1 MIRELRPKYPR
12 LPLVRMCQLL
22 GVPRSAMYRRP
33 NERPERTEFYRS
45 LRLQLA
51 IVLGANPGYGY
62 RRARIELGRRGF
74 ACGYKSVTK
83 AMKEGGLN
91 LRRKRK
97 PATSDGLGQ
106 GTYPNLLR
114 DAKIDRPGQ
123 AWVADITYVGLPH
136 RMAYLAVVMDV
147 FLRKVVGKQ
156 LGERIDAALTLGALQ
171 DALSKRTPERGWIHH
186 SDRGSQ
192 YPPRSM

>member
-114 DAKIDRPGQ
+114 TPRLIAQDRLGSPTSLTWVCRTAWPISPWLWTSSFAK
-123 AWVADITYVGLPH
+123 
-136 RMAYLAVVMDV
+136 
-147 FLRKVVGKQ
+147 
-156 LGERIDAALTLGALQ
+156 
-171 DALSKRTPERGWIHH
+171 
-186 SDRGSQ
+186 
-192 YPPRSM
+192 